1 MGRARL
7 GETGGDRGEKAY
19 FDEAIIEAEIMS
31 DAILPALFVVSV
43 IGEPVHDELVDL

>member
-1 MGRARL
+1 MGRARQ

-19 FDEAIIEAEIMS
+19 FDKAIIEAEIMS